1 MTDAADVIIQE
12 AGAAHAPVIADLHVQ
27 CFAGGLGGE
36 VWSEAAIA
44 KILHLPGT
52 YGLLAWPESALEPES
67 ILGFALCR
75 NAAGEAEILSLGVA
89 PAARRGGVG
98 RALLRAIVARG
109 SIAGIRRLFLEVAE
123 DNLAAQ
129 GLYLAAGFSQL
140 GRRPGYYRRPTG
152 PATAL
157 VYAWEAV

>member
-1 MTDAADVIIQE
+1 MTEVTIRE
-12 AGAAHAPVIADLHVQ
+12 VGAAHTLVIAALHAQ

-36 VWSEAAIA
+36 VWNEAAIA
-44 KILHLPGT
+44 KILRLPGI
-52 YGLLAWPESALEPES
+52 YCLLAWPESVLEPES
-67 ILGFALCR
+67 VLGFALCR

-98 RALLRAIVARG
+98 RALLRAIVAHG
-109 SIAGIRRLFLEVAE
+109 SIDGIRRLFLEVAE

-140 GRRPGYYRRPTG
+140 GRRPGHYRRPTG
-152 PATAL
+152 SATAL
-157 VYAWEAV
+157 VFAWGAV